1 MEKKVSDTSL
11 LTDLHE
17 ALKEHQNTTDTALH
31 QIKDKIESLA
41 LQTYCEAL
49 RECSDQ
55 NTSEIDKLSSLM
67 KEIEVQYQH
76 TIAVIIL
83 LLTLSSTA
91 LSSRE
96 GICF

>member
-1 MEKKVSDTSL
+1 MSDTSL

-17 ALKEHQNTTDTALH
+17 ALKEHQNTTDTALR

-55 NTSEIDKLSSLM
+55 NTSEIDKLSRLM
-67 KEIEVQYQH
+67 KDIEVQS
-76 TIAVIIL
+76 IAAHYTVIDFVFYSALFKRRYL
-83 LLTLSSTA
+83 LL
-91 LSSRE
+91 
-96 GICF
+96 I